1 MINRKYQWN
10 AHMVHYTKYTTQQL
24 QSCFKD
30 MCILF
35 TGIEKCSLQ
44 TVRKKY
50 MLDRFL
56 KVALIK
62 MQLRK
67 CDEQVVFT
75 VSGKEISK

>member
-1 MINRKYQWN
+1 
-10 AHMVHYTKYTTQQL
+10 MVHYTKYTTQQL

-62 MQLRK
+62 
-67 CDEQVVFT
+67 T
-75 VSGKEISK
+75 